1 MSNATILGSKAKVE
15 SDRAKD
21 DGRRR
26 VNHFVSKADITE
38 SIVTGK
44 RITALCGESFVATA
58 QGNGSTA
65 STSRGRTVICQPCKD
80 IHYKLPSGGH

>member
-1 MSNATILGSKAKVE
+1 MSTSTISGSKAKVE
-15 SDRAKD
+15 SDLAKD

-44 RITALCGESFVATA
+44 RITALCGETFVANG
-58 QGNGSTA
+58 QGNGSA
-65 STSRGRTVICQPCKD
+65 AAVSRGGTVICQPCKD
-80 IHYKLPSGGH
+80 IYYKLPAGGH